1 MTDGLADQACVL
13 CRRGASPLAR
23 DEAERLAAR
32 VPAWTVSPDG
42 TRLSRR
48 LTFGTFAE
56 ALDLVVRVSA
66 LAEAENHHPDI
77 AFGWG
82 YAEMSLTTHAIGGL
96 HLNDF
101 VMAAKIDRLARP
113 ERAPR

>member
-1 MTDGLADQACVL
+1 MTEDLAGRACVP
-13 CRRGASPLAR
+13 CRRGAPVLSR
-23 DEAERLAAR
+23 EEAERLAAR
-32 VPAWTVSPDG
+32 VPDWTLSRDA

-48 LTFGTFAE
+48 FAFANYAE

-82 YAEMSLTTHAIGGL
+82 YAEVSLTTQAIGGL
-96 HLNDF
+96 HVNDGIL
-101 VMAAKIDRLARP
+101 AARIDRLARP
-113 ERAPR
+113 EPAPR